1 MARTAMS
8 DIVKMKCMIVV
19 QVVNVLGNFCED
31 NVSYTHNASYTYN
44 VFRVLLYGA
53 LTLLS
58 SH

>member
-31 NVSYTHNASYTYN
+31 NASYTYN